1 LNSAIRLA
9 SFGFKVT
16 VFEKNQQPVAKL
28 NEIWEGDYR
37 FDKVPSLF
45 TMPHLIE
52 EPATFS
58 DYLKEFKF
66 YKPEVLSNYQFDDD
80 TKFTA
85 PKSIG
90 DFAKELRQNV
100 IFKIKC
106 ILKTDFEQLIGEE
119 KILDLFA
126 IKTENASVGGFL
138 FGNAS
143 KNRFSAFL
151 NYPAVILKRENCYLF
166 DPKKI
171 QCCLN

>member
-37 FDKVPSLF
+37 FDKVPALF

-85 PKSIG
+85 PKSIR

-106 ILKTDFEQLIGEE
+106 ILKTDFERLIEVE

-126 IKTENASVGGFL
+126 IKTENALADRPFC
-138 FGNAS
+138 GNAS
-143 KNRFSAFL
+143 NKRFPSL
-151 NYPAVILKRENCYLF
+151 LMYPAVFVKRENCFRF

-171 QCCLN
+171 LCCLN